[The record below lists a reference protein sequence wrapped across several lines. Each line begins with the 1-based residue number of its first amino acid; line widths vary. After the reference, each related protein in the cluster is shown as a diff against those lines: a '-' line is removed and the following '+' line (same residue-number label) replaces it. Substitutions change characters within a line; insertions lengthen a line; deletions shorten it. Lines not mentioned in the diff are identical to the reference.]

1 MADFKDVVAELKTNK
16 KAQDDGFKRVETAV
30 LSGTQENKGAVEET
44 KKKEKSARKKE
55 LTLFGE
61 IAFGIKAMNKTL
73 MDGLAKLGE
82 KGLSGLGMIAAL
94 VAGPFIMLAAF
105 FKQIAMELAFLKKLS
120 KGKVISKIFAPVKM
134 FFGALSKFTKLLAQD
149 KALMSLAKINMKPF
163 TMIAQIFTSMG
174 KDIKPLGASVVKNVK
189 AGIAAVSKFIT
200 PVVNF
205 FKSIINA
212 AKTSASFMT
221 GFKPVMK
228 FFATIGKTLGKFF
241 LPVTFLMA
249 AFDAVTGFMDGYDE
263 GGILGGI
270 EGAVTKVFNGL
281 VSAPLDLLKSAVSW
295 ILGKLG
301 FEEAEST
308 LDSFSF
314 KDFFTKIFGAIF
326 DGIDGAVTFI
336 KNLFTFP
343 ADGGPMSAIGKL
355 VDILFLPL
363 NLAINFIKGLFGFE
377 EKDAEGNV
385 EPFSIGTFITDMI
398 TKVIEYISGIF
409 PSFDDLKD
417 MLPSASGLLSSLS
430 GGLLGTADDPE
441 LSSKRK
447 EIRKLDQT
455 IANLEAN
462 QIAPRLAELEK
473 LDKFGGFSELKKE
486 KMDELVPIMT
496 EKDALFAQKED
507 IQRSL
512 EKREM
517 GGPVKTS
524 IPYVVGE
531 KGPELFIPKS
541 DGMIKNEQQTNQM
554 MKSAVGRGG
563 GGGAPTII
571 NAPNV
576 KTSTNTSNSTT
587 SATSFVGQTDPIVR
601 AAAFSGI

>member
-16 KAQDDGFKRVETAV
+16 KSQDDGFKRVEDAV
-30 LSGTQENKGAVEET
+30 LGGTKENKGAVDEG
-44 KKKEKSARKKE
+44 KKKEAAAKKKE

-61 IAFGIKAMNKTL
+61 IASGIKAMNKTL
-73 MDGLAKLGE
+73 MEGLAKLGK

-105 FKQIAMELAFLKKLS
+105 FKQIAMELAFLKNLS
-120 KGKVISKIFAPVKM
+120 KGKVISKIFSPIKS
-134 FFGALSKFTKLLAQD
+134 FFAAIGRLGKTLGGSQFKSLL
-149 KALMSLAKINMKPF
+149 KINMKPF

-343 ADGGPMSAIGKL
+343 ADGGPIAAIGKL

-385 EPFSIGTFITDMI
+385 EPFSIGKFITDMI
-398 TKVIEYISGIF
+398 TKVVDYIKNIF
-409 PSFDDLKD
+409 PSFDDLKS
-417 MLPSASGLLSSLS
+417 MLPSAGELLSKLNPFSS
-430 GGLLGTADDPE
+430 SESDAD
-441 LSSKRK
+441 K
-447 EIRKLDQT
+447 EMGETIQKL
-455 IANLEAN
+455 
-462 QIAPRLAELEK
+462 
-473 LDKFGGFSELKKE
+473 
-486 KMDELVPIMT
+486 
-496 EKDALFAQKED
+496 EKDATTALEKADIFKKAFEQAVFMGASQEEKRKIHQEQKSHMDDYFGIKRE
-507 IQRSL
+507 IQSL
-512 EKREM
+512 QKREM
-517 GGPVKTS
+517 GGPVARA

-563 GGGAPTII
+563 GAEAPTII

-587 SATSFVGQTDPIVR
+587 SATSFVGQPDPIIR
-601 AAAFSGI
+601 AAAFAGI

>member
-1 MADFKDVVAELKTNK
+1 MADFQDVVKSLKNNK
-16 KAQDDGFKRVETAV
+16 ESQDAGFKRVEDAV
-30 LSGTQENKGAVEET
+30 LSGTRENKGAVEET

-61 IAFGIKAMNKTL
+61 IASGIKAMNKTL
-73 MDGLAKLGE
+73 MDGLKKLGE
-82 KGLSGLGMIAAL
+82 KGLGGLGMIAAL

-105 FKQIAMELAFLKKLS
+105 FKQIAMELAFLKNLS
-120 KGKVISKIFAPVKM
+120 KGKVISKIFAPIKL
-134 FFGALSKFTKLLAQD
+134 FFSSLGKFTKLLAQD

-163 TMIAQIFTSMG
+163 TMIAKLFTAMG

-205 FKSIINA
+205 FKSIIGA
-212 AKTSASFMT
+212 AKSSASFMT

-241 LPVTFLMA
+241 LPITFLMA

-326 DGIDGAVTFI
+326 DGIDGAVSFI
-336 KNLFTFP
+336 KELFTFP
-343 ADGGPMSAIGKL
+343 ADGGPIAAIGKL

-385 EPFSIGTFITDMI
+385 EPFSIGKFITDMI
-398 TKVIEYISGIF
+398 TKVVDYIKNIF
-409 PSFDDLKD
+409 PSFDDLKS
-417 MLPSASGLLSSLS
+417 MLPSAGDLLSKLNPFSS
-430 GGLLGTADDPE
+430 SESDAD
-441 LSSKRK
+441 K
-447 EIRKLDQT
+447 EMGETIKKL
-455 IANLEAN
+455 
-462 QIAPRLAELEK
+462 
-473 LDKFGGFSELKKE
+473 
-486 KMDELVPIMT
+486 
-496 EKDALFAQKED
+496 EKDATAALEKAEIFKRAFEEAVFMGAPREEKRKIQGEADSYMQDYFD
-507 IQRSL
+507 IKREIKSL
-512 EKREM
+512 QKREM
-517 GGPVKTS
+517 GGPVARA

-554 MKSAVGRGG
+554 MQSAAGRGNG
-563 GGGAPTII
+563 GGTTIV
-571 NAPNV
+571 NAPSV
-576 KTSTNTSNSTT
+576 KTNNNTSNSNVST
-587 SATSFVGQTDPIVR
+587 SSNVGNPDPTIQF
-601 AAAFSGI
+601 AFT